1 MIKKIAIN
9 GFGRI
14 GRVLF
19 KQIIND
25 NRYEIKIIND
35 PASTEMMSYLL
46 KHDTTLGTMD
56 MHNEVETGCDFIAVN
71 GKHIHITHEIA
82 PDSLSWGK
90 HDIDVVIDC
99 SGAYLTKIKAQK
111 HLDAGAKKVILSAP
125 AGHEIPTVVYGVNTE
140 ILTPDDRIISAAS
153 CSTNALAPMVQA
165 LSRYANILAGN
176 MLTVHGYTA
185 SQVLV
190 DNAQK
195 NNDFRRSRAAA
206 CNIIPTSAE
215 AATAV
220 GRVIPSL
227 NGKLY
232 GSAVRVPVQAGCYI
246 NFIAEIQRKN
256 ATIEELNDVMKS
268 ASSEFFGYTEE
279 ELVSS
284 DIIGIRYAS
293 LFDATQTEVCR
304 TSQNTF
310 QTKLS
315 AWFDNESSFVSQI
328 IRCLSIDPSKINKTI
343 Y

>member
-1 MIKKIAIN
+1 MNKKIAIN

-25 NRYEIKIIND
+25 DRYEVKIIND
-35 PASTEMMSYLL
+35 PATTEMMVYLL
-46 KHDTTLGTMD
+46 KHDSTLGTMD
-56 MHNEVETGCDFIAVN
+56 MQNELKTGCDFIDVH
-71 GKHIHITHEIA
+71 GQHIHTTHEIE
-82 PDSLSWGK
+82 PDNLLWGK
-90 HDIDVVIDC
+90 YDIDIVIDC
-99 SGAYLTKIKAQK
+99 SGTYLSKEKAQK

-125 AGHEIPTVVYGVNTE
+125 AGHDIPTVVYGVNTE
-140 ILTPDDRIISAAS
+140 ILTSDDRIISAAS
-153 CSTNALAPMVQA
+153 CSTNALAPMVKA
-165 LSRYANILAGN
+165 LSQYANILAGN

-227 NGKLY
+227 DGKLH

-246 NFIAEIQRKN
+246 NFIAEIERKN
-256 ATIEELNDVMKS
+256 VSAKELNNVMKS
-268 ASSEFFGYTEE
+268 ASSDFFGYTEE

-310 QTKLS
+310 QIKLS

-328 IRCLSIDPSKINKTI
+328 IRCLSIDALRIDKTRH
-343 Y
+343 